1 MSFDKNGYDNQYKRD
16 KYDRISLLV
25 PKGGKATLQKV
36 VAERGEKS
44 VNALIIRALELAYG
58 IQL

>member
-1 MSFDKNGYDNQYKRD
+1 MSFDQYQYINDYKRD